1 MIYDGALTAV
11 LPPSLTR
18 ARTPL
23 CSQSQPKHS
32 TLPARADCGP
42 YAVLLLALLSLVLIY
57 LIDYEPNPCTIP
69 DNMSYSFFVF
79 TIRRHLKAKDSINS
93 FLGRFELSPVPS
105 DCP

>member
-11 LPPSLTR
+11 LLLSLER
-18 ARTPL
+18 MDPL

-42 YAVLLLALLSLVLIY
+42 YVVLLLALLSLVLIY

-69 DNMSYSFFVF
+69 DNLSYAFLFFF
-79 TIRRHLKAKDSINS
+79 FCSKKALK
-93 FLGRFELSPVPS
+93 G
-105 DCP
+105 